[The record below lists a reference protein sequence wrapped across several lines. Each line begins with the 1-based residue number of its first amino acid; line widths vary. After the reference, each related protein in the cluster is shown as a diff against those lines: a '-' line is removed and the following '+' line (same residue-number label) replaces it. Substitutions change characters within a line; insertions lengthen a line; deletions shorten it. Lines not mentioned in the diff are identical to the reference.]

1 MQRFRAT
8 DGHRKCTVFLFYL
21 SSAYHIYILTL
32 FVLVET
38 ISLKIWER
46 PMSWPANIHFRLPFM
61 AQKRCML
68 KLPKKNWPCHG
79 YCERTQ
85 RYF

>member
-21 SSAYHIYILTL
+21 SSAFHIDILTL

-46 PMSWPANIHFRLPFM
+46 PMSWPAKCSLPV
-61 AQKRCML
+61 AVRGSKTL
-68 KLPKKNWPCHG
+68 HA
-79 YCERTQ
+79 
-85 RYF
+85 